1 MVDGKEQLVTAS
13 STVTELSRVFD
24 AARAEAEHVSKEEAL
39 RRFEEVL
46 RMVGKC

>member
-13 STVTELSRVFD
+13 STVTELGRVFD
-24 AARAEAEHVSKEEAL
+24 SAKTEAEHVSKEEAL

-46 RMVGKC
+46 KKVSRG